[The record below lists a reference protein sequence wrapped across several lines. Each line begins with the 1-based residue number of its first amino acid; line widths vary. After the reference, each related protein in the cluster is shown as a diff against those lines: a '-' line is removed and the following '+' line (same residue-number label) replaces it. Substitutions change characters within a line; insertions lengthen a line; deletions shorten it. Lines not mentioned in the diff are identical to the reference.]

1 MRFAQVHFPGNTIDQ
16 ILKNTDF
23 QRTRFTFRTETVG
36 KTFGQKRDY
45 FFTAIQL
52 RLIFHE
58 IS

>member
-1 MRFAQVHFPGNTIDQ
+1 LGFAEIHLAANSLYK

-23 QRTRFTFRTETVG
+23 QGARFAFSAETLR